1 MTESVAYHAS
11 RDVLWLG
18 FLQDRGPFV
27 YDPRAQSC
35 YEDIALW
42 FAVTSEY
49 APVIPAAVKSQV
61 RAYASWL
68 SENQDRFRRGHTP
81 DSRLAELRELYCRW
95 AAWEHAD
102 RQFSGMLR
110 FHRTEYDKFPLR
122 EARAFDLGPPSPGE
136 ASAGSGLVG
145 LLAALDEATKD
156 DPEQIRIRDEHA
168 HALEAAKIR
177 DEEWKWIM
185 AVADAAHFYF
195 LEDQRSSEV

>member
-1 MTESVAYHAS
+1 
-11 RDVLWLG
+11 
-18 FLQDRGPFV
+18 
-27 YDPRAQSC
+27 
-35 YEDIALW
+35 
-42 FAVTSEY
+42 
-49 APVIPAAVKSQV
+49 
-61 RAYASWL
+61 
-68 SENQDRFRRGHTP
+68 
-81 DSRLAELRELYCRW
+81 
-95 AAWEHAD
+95 
-102 RQFSGMLR
+102 MLR